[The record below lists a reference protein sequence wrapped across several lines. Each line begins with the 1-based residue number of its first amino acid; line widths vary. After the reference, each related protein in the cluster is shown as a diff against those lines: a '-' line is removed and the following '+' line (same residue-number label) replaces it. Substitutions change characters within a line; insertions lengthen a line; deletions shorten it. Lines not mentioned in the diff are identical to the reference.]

1 MKKIGEYV
9 VNRKQV
15 CKICDII
22 THKNKTY
29 YSLIPV
35 GDKTLNIKVPIDSK
49 LLRDLITRED
59 LEKLLL
65 EIPRIDAINNSEKM
79 IENQYKELMKSGTH
93 EDLVKVIKTTYLRN
107 KEREEN
113 NKKLSDKDNEYFNR
127 AEKYFYNEL
136 SVVLDMSFD
145 ETKEYVHKRL
155 EEIESSK

>member
-1 MKKIGEYV
+1 MKKIGEYI

-22 THKNKTY
+22 TRKGKTY
-29 YSLIPV
+29 YSLVPV
-35 GDKTLNIKVPIDSK
+35 GDNSIKIKVPVDSK
-49 LLRDLITRED
+49 LLRELITKEE

-65 EIPRIDAINNSEKM
+65 EIPRIDAITNSEKM

-93 EDLVKVIKTTYLRN
+93 EDLIKVIKTTYLRN

-136 SVVLDMSFD
+136 SVVLKMSFD
-145 ETKEYVHKRL
+145 DTKEYVHKRL
-155 EEIESSK
+155 EEIKNN